1 MGGIQ
6 ELTGLRILAMKTM
19 LQLEVLSIKQT
30 KERRDKDFYQSKKRK
45 LPYSQK
51 KKPTLN
57 RRWL

>member
-19 LQLEVLSIKQT
+19 HQLEVLNIKQT

-45 LPYSQK
+45 LPYLQK